1 MREEA
6 PLYFND
12 ERRAYLDSRAA
23 QTAAL
28 NASTYSCTRVD
39 ELSTNEVRIA
49 QLSCVDSQTR
59 GRLRCGKSEQ
69 KPYWGFQESQ

>member
-1 MREEA
+1 MEA
-6 PLYFND
+6 L
-12 ERRAYLDSRAA
+12 R
-23 QTAAL
+23 
-28 NASTYSCTRVD
+28 ASTYSCTRVD

-69 KPYWGFQESQ
+69 KALLGFQESQ